1 MGAMAETKTSR
12 ARVAFALLC
21 GLAVCCSVMYITAD
35 ASESVLSM
43 AEKAEDKH
51 IGAGFHRHTPTSV
64 ESVDVKKAARIIT
77 TTPDGRERLMDFLNK
92 VEKQIRTEVAGRE
105 ADIAAVRA
113 KMAKNMAYNAAAR
126 SKMGKSLLAKMAVN
140 AKAAKDALDKAM
152 RQTQAK
158 FAAAAALENSR
169 NAATMKRAAQTRA
182 LMRKNKAEAAKAL
195 AHAVLNHQR
204 QLAALDQAT
213 NAKIKQTNKH
223 IAANAA
229 QIKENAKKARK
240 DLDKAMN
247 RFDNKM
253 RNIHN
258 QALAARSK
266 LVAQAN
272 AQDAKFRA
280 YANNRIKRI
289 VASNA
294 AKFRE
299 VRAKMAKDRS
309 RADMAIKHAAASMD
323 AALNA
328 NKALQDKRFASSV
341 ARLNA
346 QRRRPT
352 PVSPSSAL
360 ASRCPSCSSRVS
372 SRPRQRSLTSVSTIS
387 LRPSPR
393 TSSSKPRPTVSSM
406 PNSSAWSSSV
416 PTGMPSTSRRTR
428 SSAVSWTRTRLR
440 PPARWAVS
448 SRPSM
453 LVLVPSTGKWPRTAR
468 TLSASSARPPAPCT
482 MCSRRTPRPKPRPT
496 RL

>member
-92 VEKQIRTEVAGRE
+92 VEKQIRTEVAGRK

-204 QLAALDQAT
+204 QLAALDQA
-213 NAKIKQTNKH
+213 NGQGP
-223 IAANAA
+223 
-229 QIKENAKKARK
+229 QELR
-240 DLDKAMN
+240 
-247 RFDNKM
+247 
-253 RNIHN
+253 
-258 QALAARSK
+258 
-266 LVAQAN
+266 AQARQGHQHPVQCAQEERRGPSQGQQGSDHGHPPCEDGRRCRSPQRRECLRCQARQD
-272 AQDAKFRA
+272 AQD
-280 YANNRIKRI
+280 
-289 VASNA
+289 
-294 AKFRE
+294 
-299 VRAKMAKDRS
+299 
-309 RADMAIKHAAASMD
+309 
-323 AALNA
+323 
-328 NKALQDKRFASSV
+328 
-341 ARLNA
+341 
-346 QRRRPT
+346 
-352 PVSPSSAL
+352 
-360 ASRCPSCSSRVS
+360 C
-372 SRPRQRSLTSVSTIS
+372 
-387 LRPSPR
+387 
-393 TSSSKPRPTVSSM
+393 
-406 PNSSAWSSSV
+406 
-416 PTGMPSTSRRTR
+416 
-428 SSAVSWTRTRLR
+428 
-440 PPARWAVS
+440 
-448 SRPSM
+448 
-453 LVLVPSTGKWPRTAR
+453 
-468 TLSASSARPPAPCT
+468 PAPSGQGQPQDEQADWHRREER
-482 MCSRRTPRPKPRPT
+482 CSRHRWPCQACC
-496 RL
+496 RLQVQQEPAQGCRA

>member
-1 MGAMAETKTSR
+1 MGELSLLIAMAETKTSR

-92 VEKQIRTEVAGRE
+92 VEKQIRTEVAGRK

-126 SKMGKSLLAKMAVN
+126 SKMKKSLLAKMAVN

-204 QLAALDQAT
+204 QLAAPDQAT

-294 AKFRE
+294 AKKEANARVAKFRSGFKVSILQLKGVVE
-299 VRAKMAKDRS
+299 TQTKK
-309 RADMAIKHAAASMD
+309 
-323 AALNA
+323 LN
-328 NKALQDKRFASSV
+328 KRV
-341 ARLNA
+341 ND
-346 QRRRPT
+346 
-352 PVSPSSAL
+352 
-360 ASRCPSCSSRVS
+360 
-372 SRPRQRSLTSVSTIS
+372 
-387 LRPSPR
+387 
-393 TSSSKPRPTVSSM
+393 
-406 PNSSAWSSSV
+406 
-416 PTGMPSTSRRTR
+416 
-428 SSAVSWTRTRLR
+428 
-440 PPARWAVS
+440 
-448 SRPSM
+448 
-453 LVLVPSTGKWPRTAR
+453 
-468 TLSASSARPPAPCT
+468 LSATITKNKFEQA
-482 MCSRRTPRPKPRPT
+482 K
-496 RL
+496 

>member
-1 MGAMAETKTSR
+1 
-12 ARVAFALLC
+12 
-21 GLAVCCSVMYITAD
+21 
-35 ASESVLSM
+35 
-43 AEKAEDKH
+43 
-51 IGAGFHRHTPTSV
+51 
-64 ESVDVKKAARIIT
+64 
-77 TTPDGRERLMDFLNK
+77 
-92 VEKQIRTEVAGRE
+92 
-105 ADIAAVRA
+105 
-113 KMAKNMAYNAAAR
+113 
-126 SKMGKSLLAKMAVN
+126 
-140 AKAAKDALDKAM
+140 
-152 RQTQAK
+152 
-158 FAAAAALENSR
+158 
-169 NAATMKRAAQTRA
+169 MKRAAKTRA
-182 LMRKNKAEAAKAL
+182 IMRANKAHAAKAL
-195 AHAVLNHQR
+195 AHAVLQHQR
-204 QLAALDQAT
+204 SLSALDQAT

-247 RFDNKM
+247 KFDNKM

-346 QRRRPT
+346 AKKEANARVAKFRSGFKVSILQLKGVVETQTKKLNKRVNDLSATITKNKFEQAKANRVVNAELKRMTKLGADRYAEHLKKDKELRRLMDKNKAAT
-352 PVSPSSAL
+352 A
-360 ASRCPSCSSRVS
+360 
-372 SRPRQRSLTSVSTIS
+372 RSMARLSETF
-387 LRPSPR
+387 
-393 TSSSKPRPTVSSM
+393 
-406 PNSSAWSSSV
+406 N
-416 PTGMPSTSRRTR
+416 
-428 SSAVSWTRTRLR
+428 TRLAAINR
-440 PPARWAVS
+440 QMAKDRRNSERKLGAAS
-448 SRPSM
+448 NN
-453 LVLVPSTGKWPRTAR
+453 LYNVLAKNA
-468 TLSASSARPPAPCT
+468 
-482 MCSRRTPRPKPRPT
+482 
-496 RL
+496 